1 MVNNAGSLTFNA
13 GDSWKLIDWGTVFRD
28 NTIFTGLDPVGQQ
41 YINDANLPTL
51 NGGLMWYIGDLYTLG
66 TITVAVPEP
75 SRLLML
81 MFGLIALGFRRRRK
95 SLQA

>member
-1 MVNNAGSLTFNA
+1 MEF
-13 GDSWKLIDWGTVFRD
+13 ID
-28 NTIFTGLDPVGQQ
+28 
-41 YINDANLPTL
+41 LPAL
-51 NGGLMWYIGDLYTLG
+51 SGGLAWNIGDLYTLG

>member
-1 MVNNAGSLTFNA
+1 
-13 GDSWKLIDWGTVFRD
+13 
-28 NTIFTGLDPVGQQ
+28 
-41 YINDANLPTL
+41 
-51 NGGLMWYIGDLYTLG
+51 MWYIGDLYTLG